1 MRKMW
6 HRGMF
11 LPSLYKEYSE
21 SETKS
26 IRQYLNLLRL
36 WDSAKENINEYW
48 FGTPTWKF
56 KVSWIFPKPLAR
68 IFGAPNYTTPSWKMS
83 RVCGDNGLCLKS
95 FPRVNSGNVVY
106 DFVWDDTDTE

>member
-6 HRGMF
+6 HRGIF
-11 LPSLYKEYSE
+11 LPSLYRKDSE
-21 SETKS
+21 SATKR
-26 IRQYLNLLRL
+26 IQQYLNLLRL
-36 WDSAKENINEYW
+36 WDAAKKNINEYW
-48 FGTPTWKF
+48 FGTPAWKF
-56 KVSWIFPKPLAR
+56 KVSWIFPKTLAR

-95 FPRVNSGNVVY
+95 FSRVNSGNVVY

>member
-6 HRGMF
+6 HSGMF
-11 LPSLYKEYSE
+11 LPSLYREYSE
-21 SETKS
+21 SATKR
-26 IRQYLNLLRL
+26 IQQYLNTLRL

-56 KVSWIFPKPLAR
+56 KVSWIFPKTLTR
-68 IFGAPNYTTPSWKMS
+68 IFGVPNYTTPSWKMS
-83 RVCGDNGLCLKS
+83 RVYGDNGLCLKS